1 MKSFFLLFL
10 SIGFLCLQAEAQT
23 PSRQYP
29 GKVKYQKTEQ
39 DATIFDIAY
48 PPNQVLDALRD
59 LAGQRGVKVKEIN
72 GFYEARNLAMEKLG
86 GKKHD
91 VYCKVEKAG
100 KGSSKVYMIL
110 AEPGEDLANR
120 TSSHAVLAGTAA
132 GGAVIL
138 AAIVPHLDERDFNS
152 LKLAQEDEIKKAEK
166 KLSSLQDEQVSIEKK
181 IASLNKD
188 LEKNRSEQGKAAN
201 ELEDKK
207 SALTEF
213 EPKRE
218 QGKKKKL

>member
-10 SIGFLCLQAEAQT
+10 AIGFSCLQAEAQKPT
-23 PSRQYP
+23 RQYP

-59 LAGQRGVKVKEIN
+59 LAGQRGVKVKEVN
-72 GFYEARNLAMEKLG
+72 GFYEARNLSMEKLG

-100 KGSSKVYMIL
+100 KGNSKVYMIL
-110 AEPGEDLANR
+110 AEPGEDLTNR

-138 AAIVPHLDERDFNS
+138 AAIVPHLDEREFTA
-152 LKLAQEDEIKKAEK
+152 LKMSQEEEIKKAEK
-166 KLSSLQDEQVSIEKK
+166 KLASLQDEQTKLQKKLADINKEIDKNAKDQTDATSELEEKK
-181 IASLNKD
+181 AELAKF
-188 LEKNRSEQGKAAN
+188 LEK
-201 ELEDKK
+201 
-207 SALTEF
+207 
-213 EPKRE
+213 RE
-218 QGKKKKL
+218 GAKKKN

>member
-10 SIGFLCLQAEAQT
+10 ATGFAYLQAEAQK

-39 DATIFDIAY
+39 DATIFDIPY
-48 PPNQVLDALRD
+48 PADQVEDGLKE
-59 LAGQRGVKVKEIN
+59 LAAQRGVKVKEKN
-72 GFYEARNLAMEKLG
+72 GFYEARNLAMDKLG

-91 VYCKVEKAG
+91 VYYKVDKAG
-100 KGSSKVYMIL
+100 KGSSKVSMII

-138 AAIVPHLDERDFNS
+138 ASIVPHLDEHDFNT
-152 LKLAQEDEIKKAEK
+152 LKLAQEEEIKKAEK
-166 KLSSLQDEQVSIEKK
+166 KLASLQDEQSKLQKK
-181 IASLNKD
+181 LSDINKEID
-188 LEKNRSEQGKAAN
+188 KNATDQNNATSELEAKKAALAKFLEK
-201 ELEDKK
+201 
-207 SALTEF
+207 
-213 EPKRE
+213 RE
-218 QGKKKKL
+218 GGKKKG